1 MSNEKERFIERIEKS
16 TQTTFDH
23 IIRLVDES
31 KLVKHSDIRTFI
43 SEKLGLTYGDANT
56 LTHYVLKSDG
66 QSLAEGKSLDQ
77 ILDEIYSDKKS
88 ELLPIHHKI
97 MSLVDSFGSFEL
109 IPKKGYLSL
118 KQKRQFI
125 MIGPKSNTRI
135 EIGINLRDL
144 LENDRFIPQPKGS
157 MCQYIVKISN
167 IDDVNNE
174 LIDILRLAYEQSK

>member
-1 MSNEKERFIERIEKS
+1 MSNEKERFIHRIE
-16 TQTTFDH
+16 QTTKTTFED
-23 IIRLVDES
+23 ITRLVDES

-66 QSLAEGKSLDQ
+66 QSLVEGKSFDQ

-97 MSLVDSFGSFEL
+97 MSLVESFGSFEV

-118 KQKRQFI
+118 KQKRQFM

-135 EIGINLRDL
+135 EIGINLKDL

-174 LIDILRLAYEQSK
+174 LIEILRLAYEQSK

>member
-23 IIRLVDES
+23 ITRLVDES

-66 QSLAEGKSLDQ
+66 QSLAEGKSFDQ

-97 MSLVDSFGSFEL
+97 MSLVESFGSFEV

-118 KQKRQFI
+118 KQKRQFM

-174 LIDILRLAYEQSK
+174 LIEVLRLAYEQSK

>member
-1 MSNEKERFIERIEKS
+1 MSNEKERFIHRIEQS
-16 TQTTFDH
+16 TSTTFKN
-23 IIRLVDES
+23 ITRLVEDS
-31 KLVKHSDIRTFI
+31 KLFKHSEIRTFI

-66 QSLAEGKSLDQ
+66 QSLAEGKSFDQ

-97 MSLVDSFGSFEL
+97 MSLVESFGSFEV

-118 KQKRQFI
+118 KQKRQFM

-135 EIGINLRDL
+135 EIGINLKDL

>member
-1 MSNEKERFIERIEKS
+1 MSNEKERFIHRIE
-16 TQTTFDH
+16 QTTKTTFED
-23 IIRLVDES
+23 ITRLVDES

-66 QSLAEGKSLDQ
+66 QSLVEGKSFDQ

-97 MSLVDSFGSFEL
+97 MSLVESFGSFEV

-118 KQKRQFI
+118 KQKRQFM

-135 EIGINLRDL
+135 EIGINLKDL

-174 LIDILRLAYEQSK
+174 LIEILRLAYDQSD